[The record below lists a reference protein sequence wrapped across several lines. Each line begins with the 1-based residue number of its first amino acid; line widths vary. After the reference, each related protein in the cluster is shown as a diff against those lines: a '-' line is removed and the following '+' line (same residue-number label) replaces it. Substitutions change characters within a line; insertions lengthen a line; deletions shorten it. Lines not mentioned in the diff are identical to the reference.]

1 MIRVWVLAVFMLRDL
16 FRSLVAVV
24 PLGATLAFALIAFEY
39 GMDQPQF
46 VTVAGGAMAAL
57 CLLNCLL
64 LAGRANRGTTYLVA
78 GRLPR
83 RSELLAALVVSSVV
97 LTIVLA
103 LVTTAGNLVTG
114 RLTLDWPSAL
124 WIVPTWFVLLLLA
137 AALALLLS
145 PLTSRGG
152 SHLVGWVLFAT
163 ILVAYDQQARLRAY
177 GVDWAAR
184 AVAVVAWPVST
195 LLSLA
200 SAGDQS
206 RSYFLALG
214 LTLAYAALL
223 FVVAVEAFDDKD
235 LLWAE

>member
-1 MIRVWVLAVFMLRDL
+1 MIRVWVLAMFMLRDL

-24 PLGATLAFALIAFEY
+24 PLGVTLAFALIAFEY

-64 LAGRANRGTTYLVA
+64 LAGRANRGATYLIA

-103 LVTTAGNLVTG
+103 LATTAGNLVTG
-114 RLTLDWPSAL
+114 RLALDFPSAL
-124 WIVPTWFVLLLLA
+124 WVIPTWLVLLLLA
-137 AALALLLS
+137 ATLALSLS
-145 PLTSRGG
+145 PLISRGG
-152 SHLVGWVLFAT
+152 SHLAGWVFLAAV
-163 ILVAYDQQARLRAY
+163 LVAYDQQARLRAH
-177 GVDWAAR
+177 GLEWAAR

-195 LLSLA
+195 LLSSA
-200 SAGDQS
+200 SAGDHG